1 VAFLLVPFLWPL
13 KEKILAQKGRKTQ
26 LCAST
31 TIKMKTTQPIRATH
45 RAVPQHNK
53 TTLMRQHKK
62 NPDAPPPISIY
73 NQPLILEKRKN
84 AAILPTLFP
93 AADSAEQNRT
103 IRCQSMNTNVKN
115 VVIS

>member
-45 RAVPQHNK
+45 RAVRQHNK
-53 TTLMRQHKK
+53 TTLMRHH
-62 NPDAPPPISIY
+62 PFPYIIS
-73 NQPLILEKRKN
+73 PLFLK
-84 AAILPTLFP
+84 
-93 AADSAEQNRT
+93 
-103 IRCQSMNTNVKN
+103 NVKMLPYYPHYSRRQTVPSKIGQTDAN
-115 VVIS
+115 L